1 MFLIAVKA
9 LKDWRELTDDVGQ
22 RQELLVQLV
31 AAGFAEP
38 HKGIEFIGQVA
49 LTLNHQSHSVGWT
62 LRGMGRARWE
72 EEDFSLL
79 DMDIAGLSIV
89 DNLHDDVALD
99 LVEEL
104 LALIIVVVLAVVWS
118 THDHNDEFRVLIHLG
133 IADRGLEQVAVFIDP
148 GMKIEGALDRHAK
161 LTQTIGWYIR
171 SHKST

>member
-1 MFLIAVKA
+1 MLLVAIEA

-49 LTLNHQSHSVGWT
+49 LALNHQTHTVGWT
-62 LRGMGRARWE
+62 LRGMGRARRE
-72 EEDFSLL
+72 EEDLSLL
-79 DMDIAGLSIV
+79 DMDIARLSIV
-89 DNLHDDVALD
+89 DNLHDDVALE
-99 LVEEL
+99 LIEEL
-104 LALIIVVVLAVVWS
+104 LTLIIVVVLAVVRS
-118 THDHNDEFRVLIHLG
+118 THDHDDEFRVLIHLG

-161 LTQTIGWYIR
+161 LTQTLGWYIR